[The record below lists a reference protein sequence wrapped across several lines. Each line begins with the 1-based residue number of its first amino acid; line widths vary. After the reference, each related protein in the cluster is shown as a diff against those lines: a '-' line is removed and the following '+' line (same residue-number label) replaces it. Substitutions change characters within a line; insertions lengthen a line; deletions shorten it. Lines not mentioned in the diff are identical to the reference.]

1 MDGVSSGNSS
11 LAYSAFAKEERQLR
25 HAAILADPMLL
36 GEDADQNLGS
46 GTNEMEVNILLR
58 RDGNTISGRW
68 SEAPTLKNTDRLLVQ
83 PIA

>member
-25 HAAILADPMLL
+25 HAAILADPMLP

-46 GTNEMEVNILLR
+46 GTHEVKVNILLR
-58 RDGNTISGRW
+58 SDCDAVSGRG
-68 SEAPTLKNTDRLLVQ
+68 
-83 PIA
+83 